1 MKVYN
6 LIKKE
11 GWKYEVYGLVA
22 EIENNTNPNLPTKR
36 YYLLTGEDD
45 GYELSHV
52 ESIGSFI
59 EEMEKK
65 SIIFKEIT
73 DTRLFA
79 QCISIISSCING
91 TQSLKSDLKN
101 NTFTFC
107 NELEQ
112 FDYDLLNEEINGKC
126 LHQIKP

>member
-112 FDYDLLNEEINGKC
+112 FDFDLLNEEINGKC

>member
-22 EIENNTNPNLPTKR
+22 EIENNTNPNLSTKR

-112 FDYDLLNEEINGKC
+112 FDCDLLNEEINGKC